1 MGIWRGGWRMF
12 LDHPVLGVG
21 YGRRAFRDHWTFPS
35 PPPLDT
41 IGDLKDM
48 RFGHAHNAWVH
59 LLATQGVLGWA
70 AFHFL
75 YVAVVVLLLKRVRAV
90 LPEEIR
96 EHDPE
101 TAAGPGFFR
110 TWAARSMT
118 VPGVVLLGMV
128 FLQFNGLMHL
138 PLQESNE
145 ILSWALAAVGLA
157 ATQFAQEPV
166 REGAPA
172 KVNRLP

>member
-1 MGIWRGGWRMF
+1 
-12 LDHPVLGVG
+12 
-21 YGRRAFRDHWTFPS
+21 
-35 PPPLDT
+35 LDT